1 MIILENSQLKVTINM
16 KGAELS
22 SLFDKESQTEYIWD
36 AQAAIWAYHA
46 PNLFPIVGN
55 LKDNTL
61 LVDGKTYQ
69 MNRHGFARTSTF
81 RRIESAPDHAHFA
94 LRYNEETLQ
103 QYPYK
108 FEFQVVYQLKG
119 RSLKVMYKVIN
130 LDDKRVYFSLGAHP
144 GFKVPLTAGEAYE
157 DYTLFFEH
165 PEHLESSLLST
176 KGLFNGKTIPVA
188 DKGELNLTKTLFD
201 ADALV
206 FKTLKSRSVTLKSQ
220 RGDKFVRLDFPHFTS
235 LGVWAKPGAN
245 FLCIEPWL
253 GYADSDEDLKDISQ
267 KEAIQFVEHGHV
279 FETDF
284 TISI

>member
-61 LVDGKTYQ
+61 LVNGKTYH
-69 MNRHGFARTSTF
+69 MNRHGFARTSNF

-94 LRYNEETLQ
+94 LRFNDETLQ

-130 LDDKRVYFSLGAHP
+130 LDDKRIYFSIGAHP
-144 GFKVPLTAGEAYE
+144 AFKVPLIATENYE

-165 PEHLESSLLST
+165 PEHLQSSSLSEY
-176 KGLFNGKTIPVA
+176 GLFNGKTTPIA
-188 DKGELNLTKTLFD
+188 DHGELKLSKTLFD
-201 ADALV
+201 TDALV
-206 FKTLKSRSVTLKSQ
+206 FKNIKSRSVTLKNH
-220 RGDKFVRLDFPHFTS
+220 RGNKFVKLDFPHFTS
-235 LGVWAKPGAN
+235 LGVWVKPGAN
-245 FLCIEPWL
+245 FVCIEPWL

-279 FETDF
+279 FEVDL